1 MQKRYFCIMSEHI
14 FKSHNKS
21 LLLYHLVCP
30 AKYRKK
36 VFSKSVEFTLKSVCQ
51 EIEIA
56 HEIFFIEI
64 GNDENHIHFLIQS
77 VPSLSPSKIAQIVK
91 GITSREI
98 QKKHEEIKLFLWGG
112 AIWTSGF
119 YINTVGQYAS
129 EDVIINYVKN
139 QGREGEYKKIHHSQ
153 LKLF

>member
-1 MQKRYFCIMSEHI
+1 MSEHI

-36 VFSKSVEFTLKSVCQ
+36 VFSKSVEATLREVC
-51 EIEIA
+51 EKIEIA
-56 HEIFFIEI
+56 HEIFFVEI
-64 GNDENHIHFLIQS
+64 GNDNDHIHFLIQS

-91 GITSREI
+91 GITSIEI

-139 QGREGEYKKIHHSQ
+139 QGREGEYKKIHSNQ